1 MIINFFT
8 NTLGFVAGRTNR
20 ALFKKALLISYVVGI
35 TACTTTAPD
44 GPVNTVTGIWL
55 VHAIDEQ
62 PVISDTPVTLTFKE
76 NGRVSGFAGCNQYS
90 GVGSMNDERATF
102 SAPVSTRRMCIEE
115 LAQQEQRL
123 FKALTQA
130 RYYNYNGNKNIVVY
144 NKEDQA
150 VLKLS
155 RAKDSVATDQSG
167 NVQYLCEGA
176 GVVSMRQVNAEVIE
190 LTIADKQPLL
200 TRTRSA
206 SGARYAGKE
215 IIFHHQRNEA
225 LLDYDNQRFGCQQR

>member
-1 MIINFFT
+1 
-8 NTLGFVAGRTNR
+8 
-20 ALFKKALLISYVVGI
+20 
-35 TACTTTAPD
+35 
-44 GPVNTVTGIWL
+44 
-55 VHAIDEQ
+55 
-62 PVISDTPVTLTFKE
+62 
-76 NGRVSGFAGCNQYS
+76 
-90 GVGSMNDERATF
+90 
-102 SAPVSTRRMCIEE
+102 MCIEE

-130 RYYNYNGNKNIVVY
+130 RYYNYNDNKNIVVY
-144 NKEDQA
+144 NNEDQA

-206 SGARYAGKE
+206 SGVRYAGKE
-215 IIFHHQRNEA
+215 IVFHHQQNEA